1 MPAPELDS
9 RAQEKYELW
18 RLFLSAAEE
27 SFLVRKIHPFDLY
40 ALFSTAEGSWKKK
53 IPLTAYSGQAG
64 DIYLVDGV
72 AYLETTATMPRT
84 SAGKTMM
91 EEPYLK
97 QQEVCHS
104 TPQS

>member
-1 MPAPELDS
+1 MNAPELDS
-9 RAQEKYELW
+9 HAQEKYELW
-18 RLFLSAAEE
+18 RSFLNASEE
-27 SFLVRKIHPFDLY
+27 SFLVHKIHPFDLY

-53 IPLTAYSGQAG
+53 IPLTAYSGQFA

-84 SAGKTMM
+84 SEGKAMM
-91 EEPYLK
+91 EEANLE

-104 TPQS
+104 TPKP